1 MVPRSKVQRPGD
13 SASPSVSDR
22 GVQQRARLWKPLPS
36 DEKEW
41 REKIGNEE
49 TPGTNSGKILALN
62 DLSMK
67 SETGTPHICFVIPS
81 LLDGGA
87 QRVLVEVANELC
99 GRYPVSVITFD
110 KATPYYP
117 LNSKVS
123 LTQIGNVVG
132 RWPGKGLYNLV
143 RRLLVLA
150 RRIRRIDP
158 DVVVSF
164 LDIASVN
171 VLLANLGS
179 RKPLILS
186 EHCNPIDSLLS
197 PAQKHVRRL
206 LYRRATAIVSP
217 TREGFEIFANLG
229 IHLPGIRKVIINPLP
244 ADLMPTTDV
253 LLPQREKVVLFVGRL
268 SPEKQIDHLIHI
280 FGEAHLPGWKLHII
294 GDGPER
300 SALEAQARALPN
312 SRSVAFLGSQKNLAH
327 HYQSARFIALT
338 SRTEGL
344 SNVLL
349 EGMANG
355 CVPISYDC
363 RVGPSTL
370 IRHGVSGVLIPPQ
383 DKAAF
388 SSELVS
394 LASDTARCSAMQRE
408 AVKLVSE
415 VNVQRV
421 AAEWAGLFDQV
432 IRGDKEPAH
441 SR

>member
-1 MVPRSKVQRPGD
+1 M
-13 SASPSVSDR
+13 
-22 GVQQRARLWKPLPS
+22 
-36 DEKEW
+36 
-41 REKIGNEE
+41 
-49 TPGTNSGKILALN
+49 
-62 DLSMK
+62 
-67 SETGTPHICFVIPS
+67 
-81 LLDGGA
+81 
-87 QRVLVEVANELC
+87 LVEVANELC
-99 GRYPVSVITFD
+99 GSYRVSVITFD
-110 KATPYYP
+110 KAMPYYP
-117 LNSKVS
+117 LNPKAS
-123 LTQIGNVVG
+123 LTQIGNVVR

-150 RRIRRIDP
+150 QRIRRIDP

-171 VLLANLGS
+171 VLLANFRS

-197 PAQKHVRRL
+197 PAQKLVRRM

-217 TREGFEIFANLG
+217 TSEGLEIFANLG
-229 IHLPGIRKVIINPLP
+229 IRLPGIRKVIINPL
-244 ADLMPTTDV
+244 AAALMPATDV
-253 LLPQREKVVLFVGRL
+253 LLQQREKVVLFVGRL
-268 SPEKQIDHLIHI
+268 SPEKQIDHLISI
-280 FGEAHLPGWKLHII
+280 FCEAHLPGWNLHII

-300 SALEAQARALPN
+300 SALEAHARALPN
-312 SRSVAFLGSQKNLAH
+312 STSVAFLGSQKNLVH

-363 RVGPSTL
+363 KVGPSTL
-370 IRHGVSGVLIPPQ
+370 IRHGVNGVLIPPQ
-383 DKAAF
+383 EKAAF
-388 SSELVS
+388 VKELVS
-394 LASDTARCSAMQRE
+394 LASDAARCSAMQRE
-408 AVKLVSE
+408 AMKLVSE

-432 IRGDKEPAH
+432 MRGDKEPAH